1 MLPFILIMFL
11 LSRWSGG
18 LVSRYGAKLPLI
30 IGPLIAAAGFV
41 LFAIPG
47 VGSGAGSYWI
57 TYFPAVVVLGLGMA
71 VSVAP
76 LTTAVL
82 GAVGSERAGIASG
95 VNNAVARLA
104 GLLAIAVLGI
114 VMVGVFSGSLE
125 GHLAVLNVSPGVR
138 QQIDAQ
144 RTKLAGISIPAGVSP
159 DQAASIESAI
169 DDSFVSGFR
178 VVMLTAAVLAVMSA
192 FSAALLIEGKKG
204 SSTGQVQGA
213 VYTQAVEGGK

>member
-1 MLPFILIMFL
+1 
-11 LSRWSGG
+11 
-18 LVSRYGAKLPLI
+18 VSRYGAKLPLI

-82 GAVGSERAGIASG
+82 GAVGWERAGIASG

-114 VMVGVFSGSLE
+114 VMVSVFSGSLQ

-144 RTKLAGISIPAGVSP
+144 RTKLAGIEIPTGVSS

-169 DDSFVSGFR
+169 DDSFVTGFR
-178 VVMLTAAVLAVMSA
+178 VVMLTAAGLAVMSA
-192 FSAALLIEGKKG
+192 LSAALLIEGKKG

-213 VYTQAVEGGK
+213 VYTQAVEGRK

>member
-1 MLPFILIMFL
+1 M
-11 LSRWSGG
+11 
-18 LVSRYGAKLPLI
+18 SRYGAKLPLI

-47 VGSGAGSYWI
+47 IGSGEGSYWI

-71 VSVAP
+71 ISVAP

-82 GAVGSERAGIASG
+82 GAVESQRAGIASG

-114 VMVGVFSGSLE
+114 VMVSVFSSNLE
-125 GHLAVLNVSPGVR
+125 GHLTTLNISPEVR

-144 RTKLAGISIPAGVSP
+144 RTKLAGMEIPAGVSP
-159 DQAASIESAI
+159 DLVASLETAI
-169 DDSFVSGFR
+169 DDSFVAGFR
-178 VVMLTAAVLAVMSA
+178 VVMLTAAGLAIASSI
-192 FSAALLIEGKKG
+192 SAAILIEGKKQD
-204 SSTGQVQGA
+204 STEREQSA
-213 VYTQAVEGGK
+213 VYARGAKGRK